1 MKIISLL
8 AIVATFI
15 GFDLVL
21 HIYQLVLKK
30 YLVYFPDP
38 VYDYFWTIGW
48 GVMLVL
54 VISAIILRGKEL

>member
-8 AIVATFI
+8 AIVAAFI

-21 HIYQLVLKK
+21 HIYQLVVKK

-38 VYDYFWTIGW
+38 VYDYFWTIVW

-54 VISAIILRGKEL
+54 IITAIILRGREI